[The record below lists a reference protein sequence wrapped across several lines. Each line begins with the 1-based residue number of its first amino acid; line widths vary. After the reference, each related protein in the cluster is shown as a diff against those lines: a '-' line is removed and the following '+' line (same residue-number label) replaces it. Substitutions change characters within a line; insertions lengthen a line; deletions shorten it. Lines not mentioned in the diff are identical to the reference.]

1 MIYTEKEAIFMPIF
15 YVTLKVTK
23 VNYTYFIEIIYLNLI
38 NIYHCNHNI
47 FSQQKITMKIGTTIA
62 INF

>member
-1 MIYTEKEAIFMPIF
+1 MPIF
-15 YVTLKVTK
+15 YVTLKITK

-47 FSQQKITMKIGTTIA
+47 FNQQKITMKIGTTIP